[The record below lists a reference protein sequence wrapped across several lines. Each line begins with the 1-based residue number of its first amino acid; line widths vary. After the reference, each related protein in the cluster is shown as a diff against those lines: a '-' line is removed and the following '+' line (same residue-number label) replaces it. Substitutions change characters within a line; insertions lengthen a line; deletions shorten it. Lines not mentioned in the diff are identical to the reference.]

1 MKDSLGEEL
10 KVGDVV
16 VKHTRGLR
24 GSGFKPAVV
33 VGFTPKMLK
42 VRFTYSDL
50 AYVVSTKNV
59 VKTFSQRKPK

>member
-1 MKDSLGEEL
+1 MKDLLGEEL

-24 GSGFKPAVV
+24 GGFHVAVV
-33 VGFTPKMLK
+33 TGFTPKMVK
-42 VRFTYSDL
+42 VRFTYSDTPK
-50 AYVVSTKNV
+50 VVSTGNV